1 MKSRGFIPVIA
12 LIVLVIFL
20 SSLAFAMSTK
30 GTVTITERAFVSPYK
45 VLVFNW
51 VSSATEG
58 AISDWTTNAYSGKI
72 HSLISTP
79 STGDASPSVFY
90 DIFLYDQYGND
101 LLRNNGCNRSQTAT
115 EVVQDSSTVAGA
127 GFIPL
132 VNDKFYLSVQRCGN
146 ARSGT
151 ATVYIEP

>member
-1 MKSRGFIPVIA
+1 MKSRGFIPVFA
-12 LIVLVIFL
+12 LIVMAIFI

-90 DIFLYDQYGND
+90 DIFLYDQYGVD
-101 LLRNNGCNRSQTAT
+101 LLQNNGCNRSQTAT
-115 EVVQDSSTVAGA
+115 EVVQDSTTVAGKK
-127 GFIPL
+127 FIPL
-132 VNDKFYLSVQRCGN
+132 VNDKFYLSVQN
-146 ARSGT
+146 AGAVNSGT
-151 ATVYIEP
+151 VTLYIEP